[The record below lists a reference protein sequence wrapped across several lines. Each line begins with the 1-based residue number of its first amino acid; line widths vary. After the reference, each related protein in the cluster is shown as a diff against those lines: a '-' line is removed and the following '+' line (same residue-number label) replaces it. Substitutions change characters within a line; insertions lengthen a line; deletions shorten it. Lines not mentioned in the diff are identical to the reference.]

1 MSETEYLR
9 TDEAAKLLG
18 VHINTIKSWIKS
30 GKLPAVRVGKLHR
43 IPRRELEAQIKNI
56 HRQRVHT
63 IAIANQ
69 KGGVAKTTTT
79 LNVAAGLAAKG
90 KRVLV
95 VDLDPQGGCSVM
107 LGYDP
112 SSLTKS
118 LYDVLLFDEIKARE
132 VIISTGAGFD
142 LLPSNLDL
150 AAGEFD
156 LKQRMAAEQVLKFKL
171 SFIEDDYDFILLDC
185 PPSLGVLTVS
195 GFNVAHQVLIPM
207 ATEPMALRGLQMLV
221 KTIEKV
227 RSYLNPDLMIL
238 GVLGTR
244 YRPNTLSGREVM
256 EALKSSTS
264 AAGVRLFSTAIKD
277 SVRFA
282 ESPSA
287 KKPMVL
293 FDPAHDGSKA
303 YMQVVDEILA
313 SYA

>member
-1 MSETEYLR
+1 MSENEYLR
-9 TDEAAKLLG
+9 TEEAAKLLG
-18 VHINTIKSWIKS
+18 VHVNTIKSWIRS
-30 GKLPAVRVGKLHR
+30 GKLPSVRVGKLHR
-43 IPRRELEAQIKNI
+43 IPRRELEAQIRNLT
-56 HRQRVHT
+56 HQRVHT
-63 IAIANQ
+63 IAVANQ

-79 LNVAAGLAAKG
+79 LNVAAGLALHG
-90 KRVLV
+90 KKVLV

-112 SSLTKS
+112 SSFSKT
-118 LYDVLLFDEIKARE
+118 LYDVLLFDEVKAGE
-132 VIISTGAGFD
+132 VIIPTGAGFD

-171 SFIEDDYDFILLDC
+171 SFIEDNYDFILLDC

-221 KTIEKV
+221 KTIDKV
-227 RSYLNPDLMIL
+227 RSYLNPELMIL

-244 YRPNTLSGREVM
+244 YRPTTLSGREVM
-256 EALKSSTS
+256 QALIAATS
-264 AAGVRLFSTAIKD
+264 ASGVRLFSTAIKD

-293 FDPAHDGSKA
+293 FDPMHEGSKA
-303 YMQVVDEILA
+303 YMQVVTEILE
-313 SYA
+313 SYD